1 MAVLGQ
7 FIHQLIGLVTIINP
21 VAGAAIMV
29 STVGPAAS
37 KAEITSIAKK
47 TGLTVLIASIVTVVV
62 GELVFRFFGI
72 NTFSIEAIGGVVILK
87 ISLDM
92 IQGSSASANH
102 SAEESV
108 EARSKDDISVIPL
121 GIPILFGPGVIATLI
136 LFKNASTSIW
146 QLISLATVIL
156 ISAAIVW
163 LTLRN
168 ARALSSR
175 LGVTGVKILTR
186 VMGLVVGA
194 IAVQF
199 IVTGAYHLW
208 TALASGSS

>member
-1 MAVLGQ
+1 MSVLGQ
-7 FIHQLIGLVTIINP
+7 FLHQLIGLVTILNP

-29 STVGPAAS
+29 STVGAA
-37 KAEITSIAKK
+37 ATRNEIGSIARR
-47 TGLTVLIASIVTVVV
+47 TGMTVFIASVVTVVM
-62 GELVFRFFGI
+62 GQIIFNFFGI
-72 NTFSIEAIGGVVILK
+72 NTDSIEAIGGVVILK

-92 IQGSSASANH
+92 IQGSPASTNH

-108 EARSKDDISVIPL
+108 EARTKEDISVIPL

-136 LFKNASTSIW
+136 LFKNASTSVW
-146 QLISLATVIL
+146 QIISLAAVIT
-156 ISAAIVW
+156 ISSATVW
-163 LTLRN
+163 LTLKN

-208 TALASGSS
+208 IALSSGTS